1 MNCPKCSSQLHWYND
16 FNYEDYGREGD
27 GIVGNY
33 SCPNAECDVQD
44 VMIYIE

>member
-1 MNCPKCSSQLHWYND
+1 MNCPKCSSQLHWYSD

-27 GIVGNY
+27 GIVSNY